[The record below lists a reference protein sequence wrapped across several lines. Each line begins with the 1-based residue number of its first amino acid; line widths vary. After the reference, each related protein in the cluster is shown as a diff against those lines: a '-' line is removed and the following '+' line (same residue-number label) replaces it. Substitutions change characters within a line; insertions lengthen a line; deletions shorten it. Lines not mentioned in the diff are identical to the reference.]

1 MNFTAC
7 FAIQIFHCHSEPG
20 FSGEESASSLL
31 KEKADSSQKLLGMTM
46 QG

>member
-1 MNFTAC
+1 L
-7 FAIQIFHCHSEPG
+7 
-20 FSGEESASSLL
+20 GEESASSLL